1 MRLTGRARLSWGIIA
16 ITVLMVGAVWAT
28 HVASAQSSPAVS
40 SPPVVGASQPSANLV
55 GAGKVIVS
63 RSSALTSYPVG
74 CCASGSP
81 FGVTVTGQA
90 TVRAAGSAA
99 RASAIAR
106 AVADAAGQAKAAA
119 SAAGISLGRVI
130 NMQVSAPYYPYPL
143 PMGAAAGRA
152 SCVTGAPGATGATG
166 APGASGSGG
175 AGPSAVPCSDLSQ
188 CPGYPC
194 VSTYAS
200 VTITWAIA

>member
-1 MRLTGRARLSWGIIA
+1 MRVTGRARWCWGIIA
-16 ITVLMVGAVWAT
+16 ITVLMAGVVWAT
-28 HVASAQSSPAVS
+28 RAASAQSSPPVS
-40 SPPVVGASQPSANLV
+40 SPPVASGSEPNANLT

-63 RSSALTSYPVG
+63 KRSAPMPYPLG
-74 CCASGSP
+74 CCAAASP
-81 FGVTVTGQA
+81 LGVTATGQA

-130 NMQVSAPYYPYPL
+130 DMQVSASYYPYRL
-143 PMGAAAGRA
+143 PPGAAVGRA
-152 SCVTGAPGATGATG
+152 GCITSAPGATGA
-166 APGASGSGG
+166 PGVSATAG
-175 AGPSAVPCSDLSQ
+175 AGTSAVSCPDLSQ
-188 CPGYPC
+188 CPGYAC

>member
-16 ITVLMVGAVWAT
+16 ITVLMAGVVWAT
-28 HVASAQSSPAVS
+28 NAASAQSSPAVS
-40 SPPVVGASQPSANLV
+40 SRPVASASQPNGNLA

-63 RSSALTSYPVG
+63 RSSALMSYPG
-74 CCASGSP
+74 WCCAAGSP
-81 FGVTVTGQA
+81 LGLTVTGQA

-99 RASAIAR
+99 RASAVAK
-106 AVADAAGQAKAAA
+106 AVVDAAGQAKAAA

-130 NMQVSAPYYPYPL
+130 NVQVSASYYPSPL
-143 PMGAAAGRA
+143 AMGAAAGRA
-152 SCVTGAPGATGATG
+152 ACVTGAPGAPGATG
-166 APGASGSGG
+166 APGVSGSGG
-175 AGPSAVPCSDLSQ
+175 AGASALPCPDLSQ

-200 VTITWAIA
+200 VTITWAIG

>member
-1 MRLTGRARLSWGIIA
+1 MRVTGRVFWGIIA
-16 ITVLMVGAVWAT
+16 ITVLMAGVVWAT
-28 HVASAQSSPAVS
+28 RAASAQP
-40 SPPVVGASQPSANLV
+40 SPPVSPPPAASASEPTANLAR
-55 GAGKVIVS
+55 AGKVIVS
-63 RSSALTSYPVG
+63 KSSALMSYPVG
-74 CCASGSP
+74 CCAAGSP
-81 FGVTVTGQA
+81 LGLTVTGQA
-90 TVRAAGSAA
+90 TVRTAGTAA

-119 SAAGISLGRVI
+119 SAARISLGRVI

-143 PMGAAAGRA
+143 PMGAAVGRA
-152 SCVTGAPGATGATG
+152 ACIAGAPGATGATG
-166 APGASGSGG
+166 VSASGG
-175 AGPSAVPCSDLSQ
+175 AGTSAVPCPDLSQ